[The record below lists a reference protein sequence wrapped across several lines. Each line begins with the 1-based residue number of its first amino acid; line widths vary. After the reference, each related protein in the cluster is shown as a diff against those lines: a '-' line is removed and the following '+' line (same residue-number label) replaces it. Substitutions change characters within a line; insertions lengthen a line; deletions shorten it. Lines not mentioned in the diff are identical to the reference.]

1 MCHKAESSKT
11 LALSSVFIIHFNV
24 CHLAVLAYERQIE
37 SSCCGGGGG
46 RRRARLAALSTLIC
60 FEVTVKPPVLRVQ
73 LVAELVVSPED
84 EERGRRR
91 SERGE
96 QNAAASVGQRLE
108 PAAHERSR
116 TGGRVP
122 GNG

>member
-11 LALSSVFIIHFNV
+11 LPLSSVFIIHFNV

-37 SSCCGGGGG
+37 SSCGGGGGGGG
-46 RRRARLAALSTLIC
+46 RRRALSTLIC

-73 LVAELVVSPED
+73 LAAELVVSPED

-96 QNAAASVGQRLE
+96 QNAAAAVGQRLE